1 MPERILIIK
10 PSALGD
16 IALALPAMAAMRKTF
31 PDAKIAWLVRTG
43 FALLLEDV
51 EGLDEI
57 IYFDRKLL
65 GKWWLSPRAFAEL
78 VRFVNTLRK
87 HRFDTVIDLQ
97 GLFRTALFAWFTGCK
112 KRFGMA
118 TAREFATVF
127 YTHKIEQDDDP
138 VHVIDYYRK
147 IVAAAGANTDSVA
160 YNLKPN
166 KKALEEVAELLHKK
180 NVNIDAYAVIVTG
193 SAHAD
198 KCWPEKHFA
207 ELADRMAA
215 NFGVQIVAI
224 GTAAESNAVRAIN
237 DIASVEITN
246 LAGLTDITQLTALLS
261 KAKVVI
267 SNDTG
272 PGHIASALDRP
283 TVMIFGPTNPAR
295 IKPYN
300 KKHSV
305 AAVEPDKRGRQIKST
320 NPAYEIQKVTVD
332 QVFRAV
338 EFHLGR
344 SVAEKNDHP

>member
-16 IALALPAMAAMRKTF
+16 IVVALPAMAALRKTF

-43 FALLLEDV
+43 FAPLLEDV

-57 IYFDRKLL
+57 IYFDRILL
-65 GKWWLSPRAFAEL
+65 GKWWRSPHAFAEL
-78 VRFVNTLRK
+78 ISFVKNLRK

-97 GLFRTALFAWFTGCK
+97 GLFRTALFAWLTGCK

-127 YTHKIEQDDDP
+127 YTHKIEQDDDS
-138 VHVIDYYRK
+138 VHVIDYNRK
-147 IVAAAGANTDSVA
+147 IVAAAGANADTVA

-166 KKALEEVAELLHKK
+166 KNALDEMTELLNKN
-180 NVNIDAYAVIVTG
+180 NVNQNACAIIVIG
-193 SAHAD
+193 SAHAA
-198 KCWPEKHFA
+198 KCWPKEHFA

-215 NFGVQIVAI
+215 KFDVKIVAV
-224 GTAAESNAVRAIN
+224 GTADEREAVRAVN
-237 DIASVEITN
+237 DIATVNIVN
-246 LAGLTDITQLTALLS
+246 LAGLTNLTQLIAILS

-283 TVMIFGPTNPAR
+283 TVMIFGPTNPER

-305 AAVEPDKRGRQIKST
+305 AAVESDSWKHQIRST
-320 NPAYEIQKVTVD
+320 NPKYEIQKITVD
-332 QVFRAV
+332 HVFRTV
-338 EFHLGR
+338 EFHINR
-344 SVAEKNDHP
+344 SDPEKNNHP

>member
-16 IALALPAMAAMRKTF
+16 IVLALPAMADLRKTF

-43 FALLLEDV
+43 FAPLLEDV

-57 IYFDRKLL
+57 IYFDRILL
-65 GKWWLSPRAFAEL
+65 GKWWSSPHAFAEL
-78 VRFVNTLRK
+78 IRFVKTLRK
-87 HRFDTVIDLQ
+87 HRFDAVIDLQ
-97 GLFRTALFAWFTGCK
+97 GLFRTALFAWLTGCK

-127 YTHKIEQDDDP
+127 YTHRIEQDADSI
-138 VHVIDYYRK
+138 HVIDYNRK
-147 IVAAAGANTDSVA
+147 IVAAAGAAIDTVA

-166 KKALEEVAELLHKK
+166 KKALDEITELLHKK
-180 NVNIDAYAVIVTG
+180 NVNQDACAVIVIG
-193 SAHAD
+193 SAHAG
-198 KCWPEKHFA
+198 KCWPEEHFA

-215 NFGVQIVAI
+215 KFDVQIVAV
-224 GTAAESNAVRAIN
+224 GTADESDAIRAVNNIATIN
-237 DIASVEITN
+237 ITN
-246 LAGLTDITQLTALLS
+246 LAGLTDITQLIALLS

-272 PGHIASALDRP
+272 PGHIASALNRP
-283 TVMIFGPTNPAR
+283 IVMIFGPTNPAR

-305 AAVEPDKRGRQIKST
+305 AAVESDSWGHQIKSS
-320 NPAYEIQKVTVD
+320 NPEYNIQKVTVD

-338 EFHLGR
+338 EFHL
-344 SVAEKNDHP
+344 SQSTTKKNNHT